1 VGGLDV
7 GRVHVLGQ
15 LQNLKRLRWVIPKDS
30 YVECMGTG
38 DLTRQVV
45 EIFTQMGKEL
55 ESVMVELVPYNI
67 WDGTLIEDSEYGE

>member
-1 VGGLDV
+1 
-7 GRVHVLGQ
+7 
-15 LQNLKRLRWVIPKDS
+15 
-30 YVECMGTG
+30 MGTG

-55 ESVMVELVPYNI
+55 ESVIVELVPYNI